1 MKRYKRFL
9 LLWSTNIV
17 LLYSANMLLPTHFT
31 LGNDMFT
38 LIQSA
43 FFVGFIWNVVLWN
56 IEPTFKDMEIKLKGM
71 MPMMLSYL
79 AINFATIWILAR
91 LAVITG
97 FGVSSFVY
105 VFGLAFVANFV
116 QYQVWEY
123 TEKK

>member
-1 MKRYKRFL
+1 
-9 LLWSTNIV
+9 
-17 LLYSANMLLPTHFT
+17 
-31 LGNDMFT
+31 MFT